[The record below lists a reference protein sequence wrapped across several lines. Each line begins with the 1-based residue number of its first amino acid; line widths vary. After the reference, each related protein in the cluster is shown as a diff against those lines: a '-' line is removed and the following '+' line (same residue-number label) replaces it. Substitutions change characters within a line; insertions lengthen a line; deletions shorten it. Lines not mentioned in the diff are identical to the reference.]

1 MKVLGLL
8 LGWAI
13 KMGLE
18 HIEHLEYREAGNILT
33 VTFRGGTVWDYHPVN
48 PEIYAEII
56 RADSLHRA
64 VNRLIRDGKT
74 VGIKRNVGH

>member
-1 MKVLGLL
+1 
-8 LGWAI
+8 
-13 KMGLE
+13 MGLE
-18 HIEHLEYREAGNILT
+18 HIECLEYHEAGNILT
-33 VTFRGGTVWDYHPVN
+33 VTFKGGTVWNYHPVN
-48 PEIYAEII
+48 PEAYAEII